1 MALSSHRYRYRDIL
15 TSKYRTDVENTDEN
29 TEWVPTWFT
38 DNEQLG
44 VGLSL
49 VCRFYILFLHYY
61 YYYLFFI
68 IYLFIYF
75 FWPTSTKPV
84 GVNMKLSNVRMVATT
99 SHSEV
104 SVCWK
109 ETAFPLWRAMDRR
122 WNKNVVSL
130 VSYYYYYYYNI
141 YSAHKFKQA
150 WVRGAGTFY

>member
-68 IYLFIYF
+68 ILLLLLLLPSDDSSCRNDPVRYLWTRDDLPLSFVPRTPYVCIHHLCTIPF
-75 FWPTSTKPV
+75 TKWIDKSTTQLKHKAIQRSPYHI
-84 GVNMKLSNVRMVATT
+84 LI
-99 SHSEV
+99 SE
-104 SVCWK
+104 S
-109 ETAFPLWRAMDRR
+109 PH
-122 WNKNVVSL
+122 
-130 VSYYYYYYYNI
+130 Y
-141 YSAHKFKQA
+141 
-150 WVRGAGTFY
+150 